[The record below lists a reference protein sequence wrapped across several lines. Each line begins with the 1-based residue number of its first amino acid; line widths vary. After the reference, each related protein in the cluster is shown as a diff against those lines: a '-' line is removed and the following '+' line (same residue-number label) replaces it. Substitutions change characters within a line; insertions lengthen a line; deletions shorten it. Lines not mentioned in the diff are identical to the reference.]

1 MKFLNFNKLKYK
13 TQQKAPNSFSNNME
27 TLNVLR
33 SSYIVKAVRFQLHFL
48 HKYGHI
54 FYRKNETD
62 YWQIYLIWIPNDSL
76 GLVCKHY

>member
-33 SSYIVKAVRFQLHFL
+33 SSYIVKAVRFTF
-48 HKYGHI
+48 YTSMAI
-54 FYRKNETD
+54 FFIEKTKR
-62 YWQIYLIWIPNDSL
+62 IIGRFI
-76 GLVCKHY
+76 